1 MYNKLYMNQ
10 YILVSIITSIIFF
23 LIKFIKM
30 RFVDKESEPLKNII
44 KESGYVFISS
54 IISGFL
60 IDQFKFNNILENIKE
75 TPSVFTNEP
84 GF

>member
-1 MYNKLYMNQ
+1 MNQ
-10 YILVSIITSIIFF
+10 YILVSIITSVIFF

-30 RFVDKESEPLKNII
+30 RFVDKESEPLKTIV
-44 KESGYVFISS
+44 KESGFVFVASLLG
-54 IISGFL
+54 GFL
-60 IDQFKFNNILENIKE
+60 MEQFKFNNILENIKE

>member
-1 MYNKLYMNQ
+1 MNQ

-30 RFVDKESEPLKNII
+30 RFVDKESEPLKTIV
-44 KESGYVFISS
+44 KESGFVFVSS
-54 IISGFL
+54 LLGGFL
-60 IDQFKFNNILENIKE
+60 MDQFKFNNILENIKE
-75 TPSVFTNEP
+75 TPIVFTNEP

>member
-1 MYNKLYMNQ
+1 MNQ
-10 YILVSIITSIIFF
+10 FILVSVVTSIIFF

-30 RFVDKESEPLKNII
+30 RFVDKEVTPLKVIV
-44 KESGYVFISS
+44 KETAYVFISS
-54 IISGFL
+54 LVGGYL

>member
-1 MYNKLYMNQ
+1 MNQ
-10 YILVSIITSIIFF
+10 YIIVSLVTSIIFF
-23 LIKFIKM
+23 LVKFIKM
-30 RFVDKESEPLKNII
+30 RFIDKENTPLKDII
-44 KESGYVFISS
+44 KETGYVFISS
-54 IISGFL
+54 ILGGYL

>member
-1 MYNKLYMNQ
+1 MNQ

-30 RFVDKESEPLKNII
+30 RFIDKESEPLKNIV

-54 IISGFL
+54 LLGGFL
-60 IDQFKFNNILENIKE
+60 MDQFKFNNILENIKE

>member
-1 MYNKLYMNQ
+1 MNHF
-10 YILVSIITSIIFF
+10 ILVSVVTSIIFF

-30 RFVDKESEPLKNII
+30 RFVDKEVTPLKVIV
-44 KESGYVFISS
+44 KETAYVFISS
-54 IISGFL
+54 LVGGYL

>member
-1 MYNKLYMNQ
+1 MNHF
-10 YILVSIITSIIFF
+10 ILVSVVTSIIFF

-30 RFVDKESEPLKNII
+30 RFVDKEVTPLKVIV
-44 KESGYVFISS
+44 KETAYVFISS
-54 IISGFL
+54 LIGGYL

>member
-1 MYNKLYMNQ
+1 MNQ
-10 YILVSIITSIIFF
+10 YILVAVVTSIIFF

-30 RFVDKESEPLKNII
+30 RFVDKENEPLKTIV
-44 KESGYVFISS
+44 KDTGFVFVSALLG
-54 IISGFL
+54 GFL
-60 IDQFKFNNILENIKE
+60 MDQFKFNNILDNIKE

>member
-1 MYNKLYMNQ
+1 MNQ

-30 RFVDKESEPLKNII
+30 RFIDKESEPLKNIV
-44 KESGYVFISS
+44 KESGYVFIASLLG
-54 IISGFL
+54 GFL
-60 IDQFKFNNILENIKE
+60 MDQFKFNNILENIKE